1 MYKTDIASTGAF
13 GQCELY
19 VNNTK
24 IVEGTLDY
32 VMGYGDAYL
41 QYLSL
46 DFTSHDWWDRTKNGA
61 RRREYAGL

>member
-1 MYKTDIASTGAF
+1 
-13 GQCELY
+13 
-19 VNNTK
+19 
-24 IVEGTLDY
+24 
-32 VMGYGDAYL
+32 MGYGDAYL